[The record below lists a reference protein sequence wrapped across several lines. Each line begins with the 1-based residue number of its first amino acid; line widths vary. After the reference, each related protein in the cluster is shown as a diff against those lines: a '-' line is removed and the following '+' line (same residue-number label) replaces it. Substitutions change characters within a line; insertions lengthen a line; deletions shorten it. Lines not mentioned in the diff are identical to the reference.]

1 MSDSR
6 TDIISLY
13 YPDSVETFLKG
24 FSKMPPQDRI
34 EWLDSFLN
42 FLKGA
47 MPPESVR
54 TFVKLRARELYNAD
68 IN

>member
-13 YPDSVETFLKG
+13 YPDNVETFLNG
-24 FSKMPPQDRI
+24 FSKMSPQDRI

-47 MPPESVR
+47 MPPKSVR
-54 TFVKLRARELYNAD
+54 TFVRLRARELDNAD
-68 IN
+68 TN